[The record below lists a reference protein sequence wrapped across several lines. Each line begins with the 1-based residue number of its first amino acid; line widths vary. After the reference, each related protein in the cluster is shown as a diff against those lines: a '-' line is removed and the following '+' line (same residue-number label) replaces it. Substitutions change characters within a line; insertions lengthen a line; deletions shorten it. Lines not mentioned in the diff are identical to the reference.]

1 LNNYQLS
8 AKNYTMTEEENLKEN
23 SSESGTDSENE
34 VTPNR
39 GPEAPKNVQ
48 LAALLNFS
56 GFILFSWLRTSLP

>member
-1 LNNYQLS
+1 
-8 AKNYTMTEEENLKEN
+8 MTEEENLKEN